1 MADDT
6 PAHIATHPLP
16 SGERLIVTIGV
27 MMAVLLQVLDTT
39 IANVALPHMQADLS
53 ASQDQINWVLTS
65 YIVASAIALPISGWL
80 ADRVGRKRLLLVS
93 VVCFTIASV
102 LCATATSLTEMVVFR
117 AFQGVSG
124 AFIVPLAQAT
134 LFDINPREKHGQAM
148 ALFGGGVMIG
158 PILGPVLG
166 GWLTDNYNWRWV
178 FLVNLPVGILCILI
192 MMRFMPKTET
202 HERKFDM
209 FGFALLAIALGAL
222 QFCLDRGE
230 QNDWFSSWETI
241 IEAGLAIG
249 AGWIFV
255 VHMATSKQPL
265 FERAMF
271 TDRNFA
277 TSLLFMAVTGILL
290 LAGLALLPPLLQNM
304 YGYSVLQSGIL
315 TAPRGVGTLLSML
328 IAGRLTG
335 KIDARLLVGLGI
347 VLMGTSLYMMTGFAI
362 DQPARPVIMSGVVQG
377 LGLGLIFVPLQTLAF
392 ETLSA
397 RMRTTGAAL
406 LNLSRNIGGSVGIS
420 IVSTQL
426 VRMTQVSHADMAAQ
440 ITQQTIPTANP
451 EMLQTV
457 APLAGP
463 AALAY
468 INGMITKQALFIAY
482 LDDFKLM
489 MFVSFAV
496 LPLLLFMKRGNRAGA
511 GPPPHAA
518 MD

>member
-1 MADDT
+1 MAEDT
-6 PAHIATHPLP
+6 PAHLASHPLP
-16 SGERLIVTIGV
+16 TAERLIVTVGV

-53 ASQDQINWVLTS
+53 ATQDQINWVLTS

-93 VVCFTIASV
+93 VVCFTVASV

-134 LFDINPREKHGQAM
+134 LFDINPKEKHGQAM

-178 FLVNLPVGILCILI
+178 FLVNLPVGILCTLI
-192 MMRFMPKTET
+192 MLRFMPKTET
-202 HERKFDM
+202 HKRNFDM
-209 FGFALLAIALGAL
+209 FGFALLALALSGL
-222 QFCLDRGE
+222 QLFLDRGE
-230 QNDWFSSWETI
+230 QNDWLSSWEI
-241 IEAGLAIG
+241 RIELGVAI
-249 AGWIFV
+249 AASWMFI
-255 VHMATSKQPL
+255 VHMVTTKHPL

-277 TSLLFMAVTGILL
+277 TSLVFMAATGVLL

-304 YGYSVLQSGIL
+304 YGYSVLQSGFL
-315 TAPRGVGTLLSML
+315 TAPRGIGTLFSML
-328 IAGRLTG
+328 IAGRATG
-335 KIDARLLVGLGI
+335 KIDARLLVGLGVI
-347 VLMGTSLYMMTGFAI
+347 LMGTSLYMMTGFAI
-362 DQPARPVIMSGVVQG
+362 DQPSRPVIVSGVVQG

-392 ETLSA
+392 ETLST
-397 RMRTTGAAL
+397 RLRTTGAAL
-406 LNLSRNIGGSVGIS
+406 LNLSRNIGGSIGIS
-420 IVSTQL
+420 IVSTEL
-426 VRMTQVSHADMAAQ
+426 VRMTQVAHADLAHN
-440 ITQQTIPTANP
+440 ITEQTIPTLDP
-451 EMLQTV
+451 TVLQTV
-457 APLAGP
+457 YPMVGQT
-463 AALAY
+463 ALAF
-468 INGMITKQALFIAY
+468 INGEITRQALFIAY

-489 MFVSFAV
+489 MIVTFAV
-496 LPLLLFMKRGNRAGA
+496 LPLLFFMRRGNKVGGG
-511 GPPPHAA
+511 GPPVH